1 MLNSLTTQRR
11 STLELPIIDT
21 LKIYWIYPCNIQSA
35 VDIPT
40 FLQKQHIS
48 LLSNSGQHSRS
59 SYSRLMQHLPHFFWQ
74 LVGGPCGWFPAFAEA
89 LQHGWPLWL
98 MWWYS
103 KVTVP
108 GEPLSPIQPFPLT
121 PLSDCTFPCV
131 FPLSCYTVHL
141 SPMQLLPF
149 PPLTPVKSP
158 R

>member
-1 MLNSLTTQRR
+1 MKLIYQRSCRNSTFHCSR
-11 STLELPIIDT
+11 IAD
-21 LKIYWIYPCNIQSA
+21 NIQDPPI
-35 VDIPT
+35 VDCICRI
-40 FLQKQHIS
+40 FLATCGWP
-48 LLSNSGQHSRS
+48 LWLVS
-59 SYSRLMQHLPHFFWQ
+59 SM
-74 LVGGPCGWFPAFAEA
+74 GGPCGWFPAFAEA